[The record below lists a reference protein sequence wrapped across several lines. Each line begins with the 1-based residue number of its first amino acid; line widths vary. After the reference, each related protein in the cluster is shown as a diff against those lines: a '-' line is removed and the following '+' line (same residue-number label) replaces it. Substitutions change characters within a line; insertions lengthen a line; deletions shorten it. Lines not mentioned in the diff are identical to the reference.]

1 MKKYVISLDQ
11 GTTSSKALLFDRDLN
26 LIHKKQKELTQI
38 YPNAGWV
45 EHDPKEVY
53 ESSFSVIND
62 VIKEAGISAA
72 EICAIGITNQR
83 ETAIVWDRYTGE
95 PVYNAIVWQCRRS
108 ASMCDEIKRRKE
120 LFGYIKENTGLI
132 VDAYFSATK
141 VKWILD
147 NVEGA
152 YDRAKNGDLLFGTV
166 DSWLLYNFTKKHM
179 TDSTNASRTMLFNIR
194 DMKWD
199 ERLLSEFDIPKSM
212 LPEVCPSGHVFGETT
227 CFGHTIPIA
236 ALSGDQQSSL
246 FGQNCFEKGDMKN
259 TYGTGCFLLVN
270 TGDEFIQSDSGMI
283 TTLASDVGVMRK
295 YAVEGSVFTGGSVIQ
310 WLRDELGILESSAQ
324 SEEFALKVKDSLGVV
339 FVPAFTGLG
348 APYWNMDVRG
358 SMFGIT
364 RGRTSIILQEPLL
377 NP

>member
-199 ERLLSEFDIPKSM
+199 ERLLSEFDIPKA
-212 LPEVCPSGHVFGETT
+212 
-227 CFGHTIPIA
+227 CF
-236 ALSGDQQSSL
+236 
-246 FGQNCFEKGDMKN
+246 
-259 TYGTGCFLLVN
+259 
-270 TGDEFIQSDSGMI
+270 
-283 TTLASDVGVMRK
+283 R
-295 YAVEGSVFTGGSVIQ
+295 
-310 WLRDELGILESSAQ
+310 R
-324 SEEFALKVKDSLGVV
+324 FALQGMYLEKRLVL
-339 FVPAFTGLG
+339 AIRYL
-348 APYWNMDVRG
+348 
-358 SMFGIT
+358 
-364 RGRTSIILQEPLL
+364 LQP
-377 NP
+377 